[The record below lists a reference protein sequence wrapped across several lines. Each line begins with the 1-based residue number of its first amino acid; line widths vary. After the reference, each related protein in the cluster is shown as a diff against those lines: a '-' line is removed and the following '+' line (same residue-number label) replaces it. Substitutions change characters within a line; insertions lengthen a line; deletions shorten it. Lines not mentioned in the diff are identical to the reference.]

1 MTADDSPPVK
11 AVQTSHRVLKAIVD
25 SGGVTL
31 ADVVDQLDHSRS
43 SIHNH
48 LSALTQL
55 GYVIK
60 DGQTYRTSLRFLEI
74 GAAARTHFDLYN
86 VGRSRAEDLSDA
98 TGLSASLLTFERD
111 QLTCLYTAPAMDVD
125 EPAITAGDV
134 LPLHCTA
141 PGKAILAA
149 HSPEEA
155 TTLLSESERT
165 PCTENTQTTAELRE
179 SLEDIR
185 TQGWAV
191 DREEWRTGI
200 RCIATAVSD
209 TNGKL
214 HGVLCV
220 TGPTDSLSGK
230 RFEQDVPGLLISSAQ
245 EIRSKL
251 S

>member
-1 MTADDSPPVK
+1 M
-11 AVQTSHRVLKAIVD
+11 
-25 SGGVTL
+25 
-31 ADVVDQLDHSRS
+31 
-43 SIHNH
+43 
-48 LSALTQL
+48 
-55 GYVIK
+55 IK

-74 GAAARTHFDLYN
+74 GATARTHFDLYN
-86 VGRSRAEDLSDA
+86 VGRPHAENLSDA
-98 TGLSASLLTFERD
+98 TGLSASLLTFERE
-111 QLTCLYTAPAMDVD
+111 QLTCLYTASAMDVNGS
-125 EPAITAGDV
+125 PITTGDV

-149 HSPEEA
+149 HSAEEA
-155 TTLLSESERT
+155 AVLLSESERT
-165 PCTENTQTTAELRE
+165 PCTENTQSTEALRE

-191 DREEWRTGI
+191 DREEWQTGI

-209 TNGKL
+209 TDGNL
-214 HGVLCV
+214 HGALCV